1 MIVVD
6 GNSHDRTVEIAKNLG
21 ADVMVQNGIGKG
33 DAMLQG
39 IRKCHP
45 NVRYV
50 VFTDADYTYPAEFIP
65 KMVKVLDHSP
75 EIGMVIGDRFHGL
88 KNFNKSSR
96 NIFYIGNK
104 FLAEMQHILNG
115 IRLNDPLS
123 GLRVVR
129 TEILRNWILKSKG
142 FDVEAEINTMV
153 GRGGHQIVEMPIN
166 YRMRLGEKKLRMRNG
181 FEILKRMLSLSFT

>member
-65 KMVKVLDHSP
+65 KMVKVLDHFP

-88 KNFNKSSR
+88 KNSNKSSW

-166 YRMRLGEKKLRMRNG
+166 YRNRLGEKKLGMLDG
-181 FEILKRMLSLSFT
+181 VEILKRMLFLSFT